1 MLGLISGSG
10 SGSYAGL
17 FGGIANAIHAGRQAG
32 AVSKEDGAQAVEAS
46 REAETGE
53 TVVAAEASAVKDA
66 SSKPTAIESGQAAA
80 ANVKGPEVAAQ
91 AVSRAMDDE
100 PETMESLEKA
110 RAQALATQESF
121 MKSLV
126 IAQMGAGADE
136 DGLAQRLRRGAEGYA
151 TTRASEAGERAPQ
164 RASVEA

>member
-17 FGGIANAIHAGRQAG
+17 FGGIANAINAGRQAG